1 MVENPFYNE
10 ITQVGGCWGLPENL
24 FIYSFSSACPVPT
37 KQRAPSPGMFHKCG
51 TRAGRGAQALSL
63 PAPSSPLHCAVRP
76 LSHLTKGK
84 LHCESLEGPARGVLG
99 KQSRERG
106 ERNKEAGE
114 ERRGAKETEKMLRA
128 MRAGVAR

>member
-37 KQRAPSPGMFHKCG
+37 KQRAPGIFHKRG
-51 TRAGRGAQALSL
+51 TRAGRGARALSH

-76 LSHLTKGK
+76 LRHLTKGK
-84 LHCESLEGPARGVLG
+84 AHCESLDGPARDVLG
-99 KQSRERG
+99 KRSRQRG

-114 ERRGAKETEKMLRA
+114 ERRGGEGNRKRC
-128 MRAGVAR
+128 